1 MPKIKTEG
9 KSNQEL
15 GGKISQK
22 FNELDIPSPY
32 HFRDAYAIRG
42 LVMGYSSTAM
52 CKWMGN
58 TTNVFEKQYLRHME
72 EDHFTDAWLRH
83 QNQ

>member
-42 LVMGYSSTAM
+42 LVMGLQLDCY
-52 CKWMGN
+52 
-58 TTNVFEKQYLRHME
+58 V
-72 EDHFTDAWLRH
+72 
-83 QNQ
+83 

>member
-1 MPKIKTEG
+1 
-9 KSNQEL
+9 
-15 GGKISQK
+15 
-22 FNELDIPSPY
+22 
-32 HFRDAYAIRG
+32 
-42 LVMGYSSTAM
+42 MGYSSTAM